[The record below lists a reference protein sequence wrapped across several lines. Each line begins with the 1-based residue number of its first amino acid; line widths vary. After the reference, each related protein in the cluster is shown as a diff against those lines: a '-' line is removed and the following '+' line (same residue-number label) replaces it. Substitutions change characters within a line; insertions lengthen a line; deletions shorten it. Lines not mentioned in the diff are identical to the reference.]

1 MEESRW
7 RKARVQENKRRNTE
21 KHIKGKGKKKKVG
34 KEGGGGKERK
44 QGVKIVNKER
54 KKNRD
59 GRCIS

>member
-1 MEESRW
+1 MEESKST
-7 RKARVQENKRRNTE
+7 RKKRRNTE

-34 KEGGGGKERK
+34 KEGGGDKERK

>member
-1 MEESRW
+1 MEESKST
-7 RKARVQENKRRNTE
+7 RKKRRNIE
-21 KHIKGKGKKKKVG
+21 KHIKGKEKKKKVG